1 MSHGSALPDRID
13 LAATPLAG
21 SSGDLTRLRA
31 ENAELRRENLR
42 LTGESELLRAAARIV
57 VEELDTRPL
66 IHEIS
71 RLAASVLVAD
81 QVVIGLADEEVIYQE
96 ASYSHG
102 VGSTKDAELAS
113 DAAAKWVLTHR
124 AAFLSNNPA
133 EDSRLARAALP
144 PGYHNVLAVPILNH
158 QRLAI
163 GVLHAR
169 NRRTGVFTERD
180 RNAAE
185 TLALLASTGLS
196 RSKLY
201 DRMQEWSRSLEMLL
215 AFNAAVN
222 QHLDPEALVEKLVEN
237 AAQFL
242 EAQGGMAG
250 LAISSKEGE
259 TEMVSESYWH
269 RSAWHKRPRRWA
281 RFEGLPGTLLE
292 NEFSYLSNDYV
303 SDRLADDELKTKFDV
318 RRALCV
324 PIKDVDDR
332 LVGFFELHKSGSAAP
347 FTWQDTAFLESLGN
361 TTAVALQN
369 AQLLKTLEIRGRE
382 IESLSKRHVTRLEEE
397 RARIARELHDEAGQL
412 LIGIKLSLQVLA
424 CQMPDDSPDV
434 RQELDQLRDQVNQA
448 TSRFKG
454 LAKRLRPPT
463 LDQLGLNATIRQLAA
478 DHEKRTGVPVRLELS
493 SQMPRLNE
501 AAEIALYRI
510 VQESLTN
517 AAKYANA
524 TEISVTLEKTG
535 DGVDLDIRDNGAG
548 FDPTD
553 VSLGLGL
560 LGMRERASML
570 GARFYVKS
578 MPNQGTEIQV
588 RVPNL

>member
-1 MSHGSALPDRID
+1 MNVGAALPDRLD
-13 LAATPLAG
+13 LAGASDGNSDDELA
-21 SSGDLTRLRA
+21 RLRA
-31 ENAELRRENLR
+31 ENAHLRRENIR
-42 LTGESELLRAAARIV
+42 LTSESELLRAAARIV
-57 VEELDTRPL
+57 VEELDTRVL
-66 IHEIS
+66 IQEIG
-71 RLAASVLVAD
+71 RLATSVLTAD
-81 QVVIGLADEEVIYQE
+81 CVVVGLSDEDVFQQE
-96 ASYSHG
+96 ACYSYG
-102 VGSTKDAELAS
+102 VGVTKDAS
-113 DAAAKWVLTHR
+113 VSQDAVAKWVLAHR
-124 AAFLSNNPA
+124 TAFFSNQPA
-133 EDSRLARAALP
+133 NDSRLAKTGEPVAYR
-144 PGYHNVLAVPILNH
+144 NVLAVPILNH

-163 GVLHAR
+163 GVLQAQ

-196 RSKLY
+196 RAKLY

-222 QHLDPEALVEKLVEN
+222 QHLEPKALVEKLVEN

-259 TEMVSESYWH
+259 TAMVSESYWY
-269 RSAWHKRPRRWA
+269 RGTWHERTRRWA

-292 NEFSYLSNDYV
+292 NEFSYLSNDYL
-303 SDRLADDELKTKFDV
+303 SDRLADEELKTKFDV
-318 RRALCV
+318 RRALSV

-332 LVGFFELHKSGSAAP
+332 LVGFFELHKSGGATP
-347 FTWQDTAFLESLGN
+347 FSWQDTAFLESLGN

-424 CQMPDDSPDV
+424 CQISEDAPDV
-434 RQELDQLRDQVNQA
+434 RQELDQLREQVNQA
-448 TSRFKG
+448 TSRFKD
-454 LAKRLRPPT
+454 LAKGLRPPT
-463 LDQLGLNATIRQLAA
+463 LDQLGLNVAIRQLAA
-478 DHEKRTGVPVRLELS
+478 DHERRTGVNVHLDLS
-493 SQMPRLNE
+493 SDMPRLNRTD
-501 AAEIALYRI
+501 EIALYRI
-510 VQESLTN
+510 VQECLTN
-517 AAKYANA
+517 AAKYASA
-524 TEISVTLEKTG
+524 TDIFVLLKKTG
-535 DGVDLDIRDNGAG
+535 KGIELDIRDNGKG
-548 FDPTD
+548 FDQNK
-553 VSLGLGL
+553 VSAGLGL

-570 GARFYVKS
+570 GAHFEVKS
-578 MPNQGTEIQV
+578 LCDEGTEIQV

>member
-1 MSHGSALPDRID
+1 MSAGSATTD
-13 LAATPLAG
+13 LAVADAELA
-21 SSGDLTRLRA
+21 RLQTEIA
-31 ENAELRRENLR
+31 HLRRENIR

-57 VEELDTRPL
+57 VEELDTRIL
-66 IHEIS
+66 IQEIA
-71 RLAASVLVAD
+71 RLAASVLTAD
-81 QVVIGLADEEVIYQE
+81 HVLIGLCDEDVFHQE
-96 ASYSHG
+96 TGYSHG
-102 VGSTKDAELAS
+102 VGATKETGISS
-113 DAAAKWVLTHR
+113 DPVAKWVLIHR

-133 EDSRLARAALP
+133 NDPRLAAAAATELP
-144 PGYHNVLAVPILNH
+144 AYRNVLAVPILNH
-158 QRLAI
+158 QRLVI
-163 GVLHAR
+163 GCVEVQ

-196 RSKLY
+196 RAKLY

-222 QHLDPEALVEKLVEN
+222 QHLDPKALVEKLVEN
-237 AAQFL
+237 AANFL

-259 TEMVSESYWH
+259 TEMVSESYWC
-269 RSAWHKRPRRWA
+269 RGVWHERPRRWA

-292 NEFSYLSNDYV
+292 NEFSYLSNDYI
-303 SDRLADDELKTKFDV
+303 SDRLADEELKSQFDV
-318 RRALCV
+318 RRALSV

-332 LVGFFELHKSGSAAP
+332 LVGFFELHKSGSTAP

-424 CQMPDDSPDV
+424 CQMPEEILEV
-434 RQELDQLRDQVNQA
+434 RQELDQLREQVNQA
-448 TSRFKG
+448 TSRFKD
-454 LAKRLRPPT
+454 LAKGLRPPT
-463 LDQLGLNATIRQLAA
+463 LDQLGLNVSIRQLAA
-478 DHEKRTGVPVRLELS
+478 DHERRTGIAVHLDLS
-493 SQMPRLNE
+493 GDMPRLSQS
-501 AAEIALYRI
+501 AEIALYRI
-510 VQESLTN
+510 VQEGLTN

-524 TEISVTLEKTG
+524 TQISVLLRKTG
-535 DGVDLDIRDNGAG
+535 TDIELDIRDNGSG
-548 FDPTD
+548 FEPSR
-553 VSLGLGL
+553 VSAGLGL

-570 GARFYVKS
+570 GARFQVES
-578 MPNQGTEIQV
+578 LPNKGTEIQV
-588 RVPNL
+588 RVPNQ

>member
-1 MSHGSALPDRID
+1 MSAGSALPDRFD
-13 LAATPLAG
+13 LAAVCPG
-21 SSGDLTRLRA
+21 SEQELLHLRA
-31 ENAELRRENLR
+31 ENAHLRRENLR
-42 LTGESELLRAAARIV
+42 LTGEAELLRAAARIV
-57 VEELDTRPL
+57 VEELDTRVL
-66 IHEIS
+66 IQEIA
-71 RLAASVLVAD
+71 RLAASVLTAD
-81 QVVIGLADEEVIYQE
+81 RAIIGLCDEDVFDQE
-96 ASYSHG
+96 IGYSHG
-102 VGSTKDAELAS
+102 VGATKNGMIAS
-113 DAAAKWVLTHR
+113 DAAAQWVVRHR
-124 AAFLSNNPA
+124 DAFLSNNPA
-133 EDSRLARAALP
+133 VDSRLPRP
-144 PGYHNVLAVPILNH
+144 PNTPVYRNVLAVPILNH
-158 QRLAI
+158 QRLVI
-163 GVLHAR
+163 GVLEVQ

-196 RSKLY
+196 RAKLY

-222 QHLDPEALVEKLVEN
+222 QHLDPKSLVEKLVEN

-242 EAQGGMAG
+242 EAHGGMAG

-259 TEMVSESYWH
+259 TEMVSEGYWYRGIWH
-269 RSAWHKRPRRWA
+269 ERSRRWT

-292 NEFSYLSNDYV
+292 NEFSYLSNDYQ
-303 SDRLADDELKTKFDV
+303 SDRLADDELKSRFEV

-332 LVGFFELHKSGSAAP
+332 LVGFFELHKSGSTAP

-412 LIGIKLSLQVLA
+412 LIGIKLSLQVLSR
-424 CQMPDDSPDV
+424 QMPEDIPEV
-434 RQELDQLRDQVNQA
+434 RQELDQLREQVNQA
-448 TSRFKG
+448 TSRFKD
-454 LAKRLRPPT
+454 LAKGLRPPT
-463 LDQLGLNATIRQLAA
+463 LDQLGLNVSIRQLAA
-478 DHEKRTGVPVRLELS
+478 DHERRTGMSVQLELS
-493 SQMPRLNE
+493 GEMPRLSQS
-501 AAEIALYRI
+501 AEIALYRI
-510 VQESLTN
+510 VQECLTN

-524 TEISVTLEKTG
+524 TEIFVLLRKTDAG
-535 DGVDLDIRDNGAG
+535 IELDIRDNGTG
-548 FDPTD
+548 FDPSR
-553 VSLGLGL
+553 VNSGLGL

-570 GARFYVKS
+570 GARFQVNS
-578 MPNQGTEIQV
+578 LPNKGTEIQV

>member
-1 MSHGSALPDRID
+1 MSAGSALPDRID
-13 LAATPLAG
+13 LKAVSASADDELA
-21 SSGDLTRLRA
+21 RLQA
-31 ENAELRRENLR
+31 ENAQLRRENLR
-42 LTGESELLRAAARIV
+42 LTGDSELLRAAARVV
-57 VEELDTRPL
+57 VEELDTRVL
-66 IHEIS
+66 MQEMA
-71 RLAASVLVAD
+71 RLAATVLSSDHA
-81 QVVIGLADEEVIYQE
+81 VIGLSDEDVFTQE
-96 ASYSHG
+96 TGYSHG
-102 VGSTKDAELAS
+102 VGVTKETGI
-113 DAAAKWVLTHR
+113 AADEVARWVLKHR
-124 AAFLSNNPA
+124 TAFISNNP
-133 EDSRLARAALP
+133 RLDLRLNHASGEP
-144 PGYHNVLAVPILNH
+144 PYRNVLAVPILNH
-158 QRLAI
+158 QRMVI
-163 GVLHAR
+163 GVLELR
-169 NRRTGVFTERD
+169 NRRNGVFTERD
-180 RNAAE
+180 GNAAE

-196 RSKLY
+196 RAKLY

-222 QHLDPEALVEKLVEN
+222 QHLEPTALVEKLVEN

-259 TEMVSESYWH
+259 TEMVSETYWY
-269 RSAWHKRPRRWA
+269 RGAWQDRPRRWA

-292 NEFSYLSNDYV
+292 NEFSYLSNDYQN
-303 SDRLADDELKTKFDV
+303 DRLADDQLKTEFEV

-332 LVGFFELHKSGSAAP
+332 LVGFFELHKSGSTPP

-412 LIGIKLSLQVLA
+412 LIGIKLSLQVLSR
-424 CQMPDDSPDV
+424 QMPEDIPEIS
-434 RQELDQLRDQVNQA
+434 QELDQLREQVNQA
-448 TSRFKG
+448 ASRFKE

-463 LDQLGLNATIRQLAA
+463 LDELGLNVSICQLAA
-478 DHEKRTGVPVRLELS
+478 DHEKRTGIPVQLELS
-493 SQMPRLNE
+493 GEMPRLSQ

-510 VQESLTN
+510 VQEGLTN

-524 TEISVTLEKTG
+524 SKIFVLLRKTG
-535 DGVDLDIRDNGAG
+535 SDIELAIRDDGTG
-548 FDPTD
+548 FDPSR
-553 VSLGLGL
+553 VSAGLGL

-570 GARFYVKS
+570 GARFEVKS
-578 MPNQGTEIQV
+578 SLQCGTEIQV
-588 RVPNL
+588 MVLNA

>member
-1 MSHGSALPDRID
+1 MDFDSVGPGSDDELV
-13 LAATPLAG
+13 
-21 SSGDLTRLRA
+21 RLRA
-31 ENAELRRENLR
+31 EVAHLRRENLC

-57 VEELDTRPL
+57 VEELDTRVL
-66 IHEIS
+66 IQEIA
-71 RLAASVLVAD
+71 RLAAAVLTAD
-81 QVVIGLADEEVIYQE
+81 HAVIGLCDEDVFAQE
-96 ASYSHG
+96 TGYSHG
-102 VGSTKDAELAS
+102 VGPTSDAGVAS
-113 DAAAKWVLTHR
+113 DPVANWVCKHR
-124 AAFLSNNPA
+124 AAFLSNSPA
-133 EDSRLARAALP
+133 VDSRLTKTPTP
-144 PGYHNVLAVPILNH
+144 PTYRNVLAVPILNH
-158 QRLAI
+158 QRLVI
-163 GVLHAR
+163 GVLEVQ

-196 RSKLY
+196 RAKLY

-222 QHLDPEALVEKLVEN
+222 QHLDPKSLVKKLVEN

-259 TEMVSESYWH
+259 TQMVSESYWF
-269 RSAWHKRPRRWA
+269 RGTWHERQRRWD

-292 NEFSYLSNDYV
+292 NEFSYLSNDYQ
-303 SDRLADDELKTKFDV
+303 SDRLADEELKANFEV

-332 LVGFFELHKSGSAAP
+332 LVGFFELHKSGSTAP

-382 IESLSKRHVTRLEEE
+382 MENLSRRHVTHLEEE

-424 CQMPDDSPDV
+424 HQMPEDIPEV
-434 RQELDQLRDQVNQA
+434 RQELDELRNQVNQA
-448 TSRFKG
+448 TSRFKD
-454 LAKRLRPPT
+454 LAKGLRPPT
-463 LDQLGLNATIRQLAA
+463 LDKLGLNVSLRQLAA
-478 DHEKRTGVPVRLELS
+478 DHERRTCIPVHLELS
-493 SQMPRLNE
+493 TNMSRLSQS
-501 AAEIALYRI
+501 AEIALYRI
-510 VQESLTN
+510 VQEGLTN

-524 TEISVTLEKTG
+524 TEIFIYLQKTG
-535 DGVDLDIRDNGAG
+535 ADIELDIRDNGTG
-548 FDPTD
+548 FDPGRI
-553 VSLGLGL
+553 SSGLGL

-578 MPNQGTEIQV
+578 LPNKGTEIQV
-588 RVPNL
+588 RVPNV